1 MTEKGRFKPAPSRS
15 DVQLPKRFYKAT
27 SVASTPDGFA
37 VQLDGRPVRTPS
49 KRPLAV
55 PSAELAA
62 ALADEWERQQDV
74 IDPATMPLT
83 RILNSAIDGVQGRE
97 DEVRDEIAKYASSDL
112 LCYRADHPEALV
124 ALQSAAWDPV
134 LDWAKNQYGVS
145 LRVTTGLMPVPQEA
159 AEIARLRAALASEGT
174 LVVTALHVMTTLTGS
189 ALLALAHRHGALDA
203 DGAWSAAH
211 VDEDWQISQW
221 GEDAEAARRQA
232 HRKKEFLSASQVM
245 QAGLGA

>member
-1 MTEKGRFKPAPSRS
+1 MTENGRFKPAPGAR
-15 DVQLPKRFYKAT
+15 DVQLPKRFYKTA

-37 VQLDGRPVRTPS
+37 VQLDGRPVRTPA

-83 RILNSAIDGVQGRE
+83 RVLNSAIDGVQGRE
-97 DEVRDEIAKYASSDL
+97 DQVRDEIAKYAASDL

-124 ALQSAAWDPV
+124 DLQAAAWDPV
-134 LDWAKNQYGVS
+134 LDWARSQYGVS
-145 LRVTTGLMPVPQEA
+145 LRVTTGLMPVAQEEG
-159 AEIARLRAALASEGT
+159 EIARLRTALASEGT

-189 ALLALAHRHGALDA
+189 ALLALAHRHGVLDA
-203 DGAWSAAH
+203 DAAWSAAH

-221 GEDAEAARRQA
+221 GEDAEAALRHA
-232 HRKKEFLSASQVM
+232 HRRREFLSASQVM
-245 QAGLGA
+245 QAGLSA